1 MSPNNDLRSAVPF
14 IPTAFHRLLEPLNGR
29 FLRGLVARHD
39 GNRGV
44 GEKPGAWTCERHLKT
59 LLFAQFA
66 GLQSLREIEQ
76 ALSSQPRAL
85 YHLGLRRPC
94 RTTLSDASA
103 HRPLGLFKDLCEQFI
118 AQAGRQSRLEGNAL
132 IRLLDASP
140 IALRDNRFG
149 WAEAD
154 ARCRGLKMHVL
165 YDPRAVQPVH
175 FAITSPLV
183 GDLTGAREITIERG
197 ITYVFDKG
205 YTDYSWWRAI
215 VEAGAFFVTRLKRNV
230 HRREVVPQTAVGQ
243 NIIAEQHLKL
253 GHKVPRG
260 GAKNA
265 LYDTPLREI
274 VVARAGKTDM
284 YLITNDL
291 TRAAEEI
298 AALYKERWQIELFF
312 KWIKQNLKITRFL
325 GRSENAV
332 KMQIYVALIAFFLL
346 RMFQQ
351 GPASSHK
358 AGAKALMARLKVVL
372 LQKFDLTNREKPPP
386 QAPGKRPPNPQLN
399 LALAA

>member
-1 MSPNNDLRSAVPF
+1 MPF

-29 FLRGLVARHD
+29 VLAGIVDRHA

-44 GEKPGAWTCERHLKT
+44 GDKPGAWTCQRHLKT

-76 ALSSQPRAL
+76 ALAAQPAAL
-85 YHLGLRRPC
+85 YHLGLRLPR
-94 RTTLSDASA
+94 RATLSDASA
-103 HRPLGLFKDLCEQFI
+103 HRPVGVFKDICEQLM
-118 AQAGRQSRLEGNAL
+118 AQAGRQVRLEGDEL

-165 YDPRAVQPVH
+165 YDPRAEQPVH
-175 FAITSPLV
+175 FAITSPKMA
-183 GDLTGAREITIERG
+183 DLTGAKEIKIEQG
-197 ITYVFDKG
+197 LTYVFDKG
-205 YTDYSWWRAI
+205 YTNYSWWWAI
-215 VEAGAFFVTRLKRNV
+215 VEAGAIFVTRLKCNV
-230 HRREVVPQTAVGQ
+230 YRRQVQPQAASSPD
-243 NIIAEQHLKL
+243 ILAEQHLKL
-253 GHKVPRG
+253 GHRVPRG

-274 VVARAGKTDM
+274 VVARAGKADLH
-284 YLITNDL
+284 LITNDL
-291 TRAAEEI
+291 TRPAEEI

-332 KMQIYVALIAFFLL
+332 KMQIYVAMIAFFLL
-346 RMFQQ
+346 RLFQQ

-358 AGAKALMARLKVVL
+358 AGAKALMARLRGAL
-372 LQKFDLTNREKPPP
+372 LQAFNLTNQTKPPP
-386 QAPGKRPPNPQLN
+386 QAPTKRPPNPQLDW
-399 LALAA
+399 LAYP

>member
-1 MSPNNDLRSAVPF
+1 MPF
-14 IPTAFHRLLEPLNGR
+14 TPTAFHCLLEPLNSR
-29 FLRGLVARHD
+29 ALAAIVARHD

-44 GEKPGAWTCERHLKT
+44 GEKPGAWTCQRHLKT

-76 ALSSQPRAL
+76 ALSAQPRAL
-85 YHLGLRRPC
+85 YHLGLRPPR
-94 RTTLSDASA
+94 RATLSDASA
-103 HRPLGLFKDLCEQFI
+103 QRPLGVFKDVCEQLM
-118 AQAGRQSRLEGNAL
+118 AQASRRVRLEVVEL

-140 IALRDNRFG
+140 VCLRDDRFS

-165 YDPRAVQPVH
+165 YDPRAAQPVH
-175 FAITSPLV
+175 FAVTSPRV
-183 GDLTGAREITIERG
+183 GDLTGARQIEIEQG

-205 YTDYSWWRAI
+205 YGDYSWWRAI
-215 VEAGAFFVTRLKRNV
+215 HEAGAMFVTRLKCNAY
-230 HRREVVPQTAVGQ
+230 RREVRQQPGGGQ
-243 NIIAEQHLKL
+243 DIIAEHHLKL
-253 GHKVPRG
+253 GHRAPRG
-260 GAKNA
+260 GARNA

-284 YLITNDL
+284 HLITNDL
-291 TRAAEEI
+291 TRPAAEI

-312 KWIKQNLKITRFL
+312 KWIKQNLKISRFL

-332 KMQIYVALIAFFLL
+332 KIQIYVAMIAFFLL
-346 RMFQQ
+346 RLFQE

-358 AGAKALMARLKVVL
+358 GGAKALMARLKGAL
-372 LQKFDLTNREKPPP
+372 LQAFDLTNRAKPPP
-386 QAPGKRPPNPQLN
+386 QSPRNRPPNPQLDW
-399 LALAA
+399 LADQ

>member
-1 MSPNNDLRSAVPF
+1 
-14 IPTAFHRLLEPLNGR
+14 LEPLNQR
-29 FLRGLVARHD
+29 TLRLVVDRHD

-44 GEKPGAWTCERHLKT
+44 GEKPGAWTCQRHLKT

-76 ALSSQPRAL
+76 ALAGRPAAL
-85 YHLGLRRPC
+85 YHLGLRLPR
-94 RTTLSDASA
+94 RSTLSDASA
-103 HRPLGLFKDLCEQFI
+103 HRPAGVFKEICEQLM
-118 AQAGRQSRLEGNAL
+118 AQAGRRARLEGGAL

-140 IALRDNRFG
+140 IALRDERFG

-165 YDPRAVQPVH
+165 YDPRAATPVH
-175 FAITSPLV
+175 FAVTSPKV
-183 GDLTGAREITIERG
+183 ADLTGARKIEIEQGT
-197 ITYVFDKG
+197 TLVFDKG
-205 YTDYSWWRAI
+205 YADYGWWHAI
-215 VEAGAFFVTRLKRNV
+215 HAAGAIFVTRLKCNV
-230 HRREVVPQTAVGQ
+230 HRRQVQPQIARGPD
-243 NIIAEQHLKL
+243 ILAEQRLKL
-253 GHKVPRG
+253 GQKVPRG

-284 YLITNDL
+284 HLITNDL
-291 TRAAEEI
+291 TRPAEEI

-312 KWIKQNLKITRFL
+312 KWLKQNLKITRFL

-332 KMQIYVALIAFFLL
+332 KMQIYIALIAFFLL
-346 RMFQQ
+346 RLFQD

-358 AGAKALMARLKVVL
+358 GGAKALMARLKVVL
-372 LQKFDLTNREKPPP
+372 LQAFDLTNQAKPPP
-386 QAPGKRPPNPQLN
+386 QPPNKRQPSPQLDM
-399 LALAA
+399 LVST

>member
-1 MSPNNDLRSAVPF
+1 MAPASRR
-14 IPTAFHRLLEPLNGR
+14 IRL
-29 FLRGLVARHD
+29 
-39 GNRGV
+39 
-44 GEKPGAWTCERHLKT
+44 
-59 LLFAQFA
+59 A
-66 GLQSLREIEQ
+66 GDE
-76 ALSSQPRAL
+76 
-85 YHLGLRRPC
+85 
-94 RTTLSDASA
+94 
-103 HRPLGLFKDLCEQFI
+103 
-118 AQAGRQSRLEGNAL
+118 L

-140 IALRDNRFG
+140 VALRDGRFG

-165 YDPRAVQPVH
+165 YDPHATQPVH
-175 FAITSPLV
+175 FAVTSPRV
-183 GDLTGAREITIERG
+183 GDLTGAREIEIEQG

-215 VEAGAFFVTRLKRNV
+215 HEAGAIFVTRLKRNV
-230 HRREVVPQTAVGQ
+230 HRREVVPQTAGRQ
-243 NIIAEQHLKL
+243 NIIAAQHLKL
-253 GHKVPRG
+253 GQKVPRG

-265 LYDTPLREI
+265 LYNTPLREI
-274 VVARAGKTDM
+274 VVARTGKTDM

-291 TRAAEEI
+291 TRLAEAI

-346 RMFQQ
+346 RMFQD

-358 AGAKALMARLKVVL
+358 AGAKALMARLKGAL
-372 LQKFDLTNREKPPP
+372 LQAFDLTNRAKPPP
-386 QAPGKRPPNPQLN
+386 QPPNKRPPNPQLDW
-399 LALAA
+399 LLGT